1 MVVSPPVVL
10 QPFLG
15 CLMVVSLP
23 HKTGT
28 LVDYRATVETQQA
41 TMVAE
46 MRGSNPATHTN
57 YFK

>member
-23 HKTGT
+23 HKTEI
-28 LVDYRATVETQQA
+28 VDYRATVETQQA

-46 MRGSNPATHTN
+46 MRGSNPATHPN